1 MERFVST
8 CLFFIFWKV
17 NAPFLDLV
25 PISGPCCR
33 ITPSFFYKIETW
45 LEKLLPLPITTISLI
60 PLKQKQTSILRML
73 HQQSCDQPPKS
84 YLKLH
89 QKTSPNPAKM
99 TQCAKQLRSEKSEI
113 TFNLIHQ
120 LAVALPT
127 WRAGSARRQTQ
138 WHKSSTSST
147 ALVGHSGQVSASPLA
162 KKKNKASRA
171 VRGAAHKST

>member
-1 MERFVST
+1 MS
-8 CLFFIFWKV
+8 WKV
-17 NAPFLDLV
+17 NAPVLDLV

-33 ITPSFFYKIETW
+33 IIPSFFYKIETW

-89 QKTSPNPAKM
+89 HKTSPNPAKM

-120 LAVALPT
+120 
-127 WRAGSARRQTQ
+127 RRWPYPLGEQVRPDD
-138 WHKSSTSST
+138 KP
-147 ALVGHSGQVSASPLA
+147 SGINPPPAPL
-162 KKKNKASRA
+162 
-171 VRGAAHKST
+171 H